1 MTLSLRRRAALVVA
15 GGIVAAPLW
24 LIAGVHAADQAVAF
38 HGQPDMTSSTVSCP
52 STPDKHFLTVA
63 AGATVDFVN
72 DLGVAATL
80 WSTDSHESLDLA
92 NGEMIP
98 VTFTTGPATIV
109 MEMVPDCTLDVG
121 THIPM
126 IVKVT
131 PADAAASASPAVASS
146 APSTMPSTGAPG
158 AGASPTKGKHSGS
171 GGSGG
176 AKHGASP
183 PPSSSPVP
191 VADGADEGTGNIL
204 ASVPTGYVTF
214 GDPVSAAHSGRGA
227 SGLLTL
233 IATVSVGGVTVAAL
247 RAIVAQRSTPRLT

>member
-24 LIAGVHAADQAVAF
+24 LIATVHAADQAVTF

-63 AGATVDFVN
+63 AGTTVDFVN

-92 NGEMIP
+92 DGEMIP
-98 VTFTTGPATIV
+98 VTFRTGPATIV
-109 MEMVPDCTLDVG
+109 MEMLPDCTLDVG
-121 THIPM
+121 THIPT

-131 PADAAASASPAVASS
+131 PVEAAASASPAVTSIGPSS
-146 APSTMPSTGAPG
+146 MPSASVTA
-158 AGASPTKGKHSGS
+158 AGASPAKGKHSAT

-176 AKHGASP
+176 AQHGASP
-183 PPSSSPVP
+183 SPSSSP
-191 VADGADEGTGNIL
+191 ALIANGADDGTGNVL

-214 GDPVSAAHSGRGA
+214 GDPVSASHSGRGA